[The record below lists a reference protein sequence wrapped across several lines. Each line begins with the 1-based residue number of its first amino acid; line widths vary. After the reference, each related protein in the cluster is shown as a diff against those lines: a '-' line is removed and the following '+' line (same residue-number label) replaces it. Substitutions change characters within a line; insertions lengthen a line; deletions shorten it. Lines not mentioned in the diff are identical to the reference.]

1 MIGTFGLAGNLMT
14 ILVLRRIDSNVMFNK
29 LLMSLGKQNCR
40 VLAKRS
46 NMSLCIHFFD
56 MIPLGC
62 LERKRA
68 PKLHINRSFENTYVI
83 LTLEVE

>member
-46 NMSLCIHFFD
+46 NMSLCILFFD
-56 MIPLGC
+56 LIPLGC

-68 PKLHINRSFENTYVI
+68 PKLHLTRSFETYVI